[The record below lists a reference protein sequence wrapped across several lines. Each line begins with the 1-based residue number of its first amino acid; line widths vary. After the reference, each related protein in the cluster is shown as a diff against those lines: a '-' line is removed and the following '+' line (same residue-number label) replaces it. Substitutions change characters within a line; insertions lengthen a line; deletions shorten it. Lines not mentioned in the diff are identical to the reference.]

1 MLRKDK
7 PSKKAWWPIF
17 VSAQWATHS
26 RFTLQSPV
34 SKAVGSCWS
43 SALSTPRHSKRESVW
58 AGTFFCDTSAAT
70 PSTGRRCSQ
79 NIAKNACVQLAQN
92 ENKAQRSHQ
101 ANGSAATRT
110 GCVASAQNIM
120 QMLEPPWQCNVCK
133 LRHVEANF
141 PEKHRQRQCS
151 FFRVCLTCEMKK
163 PCFKC
168 GVAKPEA
175 EFGPAA
181 WKARNADR
189 RCCRECTTKQRGCWQ
204 CSQCS
209 ERKPRAEFTAWQQ
222 SRKHT
227 QDGTQVCNACTAFA
241 FVCRLAH
248 RTNQRLARLR
258 QRESRQRH
266 EAILAQTF
274 ARRFRKSTRLGKRR
288 WEQTETRTGVAHSS
302 TQQLAVEP
310 DTATP
315 RVYTYL
321 CPHCAKSVQSTV
333 ATGQVYHR
341 RGDGCGKKFRVANGL
356 LAGRTL
362 AHTCPTCGT
371 VVHSTKASGQIQI
384 THRTPN
390 GKQCRTDRWPVQNW
404 SQTEPSPNNRTLRA
418 RHAETAG
425 PWRTDRA
432 CRPPPSVP
440 NVAFCTY
447 KKTNSLSCL
456 PAAKAQTRR
465 ARHTETAGPWG
476 TDRACG
482 PGPPLPNVAF
492 WTYKKASC
500 LTCLPAA
507 KAHTRRDCH
516 AKTTGS
522 WGTDRAC
529 GPRPPRPVFQ
539 PPRLT
544 QGALATPK
552 QQGPEGRTGP
562 AGHGPPLPNV
572 AFWTYKKTS
581 RLT

>member
-1 MLRKDK
+1 
-7 PSKKAWWPIF
+7 
-17 VSAQWATHS
+17 
-26 RFTLQSPV
+26 
-34 SKAVGSCWS
+34 
-43 SALSTPRHSKRESVW
+43 
-58 AGTFFCDTSAAT
+58 
-70 PSTGRRCSQ
+70 
-79 NIAKNACVQLAQN
+79 
-92 ENKAQRSHQ
+92 
-101 ANGSAATRT
+101 
-110 GCVASAQNIM
+110 
-120 QMLEPPWQCNVCK
+120 
-133 LRHVEANF
+133 
-141 PEKHRQRQCS
+141 
-151 FFRVCLTCEMKK
+151 MKK

-266 EAILAQTF
+266 EAILADVCKEIQKIHEARQT
-274 ARRFRKSTRLGKRR
+274 SMGTD
-288 WEQTETRTGVAHSS
+288 ETRTGVAHSS

-482 PGPPLPNVAF
+482 PRPPLPNVAF
-492 WTYKKASC
+492 WTYKKASS

-516 AKTTGS
+516 AKTAGS

-562 AGHGPPLPNV
+562 AGHGPHCLTLLSEPTRKLAVWPKTAPPPQPNSK
-572 AFWTYKKTS
+572 ALRDGPGLRATAPSAERCF
-581 RLT
+581 LHLQEN